1 MKLNTSFLPVI
12 DVSGSMMCPSG
23 ANGVA
28 CIDISVS
35 LGLML
40 AECGNNAFNGR
51 FITFSEKPTIIDFRN
66 LRTLA
71 QRVECIKRSEW
82 GFNTN
87 LEAVFDLVLRNAVRN
102 NMDNN
107 DLPDYLFIISDMQFD
122 IACEN
127 TSAMKMIE
135 KKFKDRG
142 YDCPTVVFWNV
153 ANNYNNYPTVENR
166 QGAILVSGFNTNLLD
181 AIVKSPEDVTPR
193 MFVDEVLNNP
203 RYFVAIPSS

>member
-1 MKLNTSFLPVI
+1 
-12 DVSGSMMCPSG
+12 
-23 ANGVA
+23 
-28 CIDISVS
+28 
-35 LGLML
+35 
-40 AECGNNAFNGR
+40 
-51 FITFSEKPTIIDFRN
+51 
-66 LRTLA
+66 
-71 QRVECIKRSEW
+71 
-82 GFNTN
+82 

-122 IACEN
+122 RACEN

-153 ANNYNNYPTVENR
+153 ANDYNNYPTVENR